1 MLRLLF
7 AAGGALYVKRM
18 SSEVP
23 DAAPAPAGAD
33 AHPDSAMGTLSREE
47 CLGLLASG
55 GVGRLA
61 VNTEGEAPVIRPV
74 NFVFD
79 PPSQSV
85 AFRTAAG
92 SKFHALVR
100 SRGAAFE
107 IDGSDP
113 TSRTGWSVIIVGVAE
128 EVTSGADIRR
138 LEAHGVLP
146 WAPGDKPHW
155 MRIRARTVSGRRIS
169 LSWPT

>member
-1 MLRLLF
+1 MMNEAPH
-7 AAGGALYVKRM
+7 AAR
-18 SSEVP
+18 
-23 DAAPAPAGAD
+23 APAAAEAG
-33 AHPDSAMGTLSREE
+33 SATAQQGSELRALSREE
-47 CLGLLASG
+47 CLRLLAPG

-79 PPSQSV
+79 EPSQSV

-100 SRGAAFE
+100 SRSAAFE
-107 IDGSDP
+107 IDAGDP
-113 TSRTGWSVIIVGVAE
+113 VTRTGWSVIIVGVAE
-128 EVTSGADIRR
+128 EVTSAADVRR
-138 LEAHGVLP
+138 LDGHGLQP
-146 WAPGDKPHW
+146 WAPGEKPRW

-169 LSWPT
+169 LSSPS